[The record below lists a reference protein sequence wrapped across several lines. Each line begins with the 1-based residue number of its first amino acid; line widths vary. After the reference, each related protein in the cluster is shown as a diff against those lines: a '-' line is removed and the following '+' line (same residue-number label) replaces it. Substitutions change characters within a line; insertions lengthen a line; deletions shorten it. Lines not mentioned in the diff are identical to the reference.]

1 MGRKTV
7 RLPSCTGRPVQAT
20 APECG
25 FGVDNNFGKDC
36 RRAVGPSPA
45 RFRAAHAGQEDIQL
59 TFTP

>member
-1 MGRKTV
+1 M